1 MSFVQAGDTRLA
13 VQQLGEGP
21 DVVLVHGLATNR
33 AFWYANLAQ
42 SLRAR
47 YRVTLFDLRGHGYSD
62 MPASG
67 YSADDM
73 AKDLEAVI
81 DDLGLDP
88 LAVVAHSY
96 GGSVALEHAVMAQR
110 PPQALVLMDARIN
123 RLQPQQWLADA
134 PYLTAFEDEVARA
147 DGRDWD
153 QESQIGFAFLE
164 AMARLRVAGFEARQ
178 RDPFTPFADGKG
190 GKRGAKAFCRLL
202 DETTAREDFL
212 RLGADRDA
220 LQTLD
225 IPVQLLYG
233 AHSRNLPSAQALV
246 KCLPNAQLHTI
257 PDAGHFFPLSHA
269 AVVAQWV
276 GDFLEQQRTETT
288 V

>member
-42 SLRAR
+42 SLRDR
-47 YRVTLFDLRGHGYSD
+47 YRVTLFDLRGHGYSE
-62 MPASG
+62 MPPSG
-67 YSADDM
+67 YSAADM
-73 AKDLEAVI
+73 AHDLGAVI
-81 DDLGLDP
+81 DGLDLDP
-88 LAVVAHSY
+88 LAVVSHSY
-96 GGSVALEHAVMAQR
+96 GGSVALEYAVTAER
-110 PPQALVLMDARIN
+110 GPQALVLMDARIN
-123 RLQPQQWLADA
+123 ALQPEQWLADA

-202 DETTAREDFL
+202 DETTARQDFL
-212 RLGADRDA
+212 RHGADRES
-220 LQTLD
+220 LRGLD
-225 IPVQLLYG
+225 LPVQLLYG
-233 AHSRNLPSAQALV
+233 DHSRNLPSGDALAA
-246 KCLPNAQLHTI
+246 CLPNAQLHRI
-257 PDAGHFFPLSHA
+257 PKAGHFFPLSHA
-269 AVVAQWV
+269 AEVARLV
-276 GDFLEQQRTETT
+276 GDFLERQRTETT

>member
-1 MSFVQAGDTRLA
+1 MSFVQAGDARLA

-42 SLRAR
+42 TLRAR

-67 YSADDM
+67 YGADDM

-81 DDLGLDP
+81 DDLALDP

-96 GGSVALEHAVMAQR
+96 GGSVALEHAVRAQR
-110 PPQALVLMDARIN
+110 TPRALVLMDARIN

-134 PYLTAFEDEVARA
+134 PHLTAFEDEVARA

-164 AMARLRVAGFEARQ
+164 AMARLRVAGFEARE

-202 DETTAREDFL
+202 DETTARQDFL
-212 RLGADRDA
+212 RLGAERDA
-220 LQTLD
+220 LEALD

-233 AHSRNLPSAQALV
+233 EHSRNLPSAEALLT
-246 KCLPNAQLHTI
+246 CLPDAHLHTI
-257 PDAGHFFPLSHA
+257 PKAGHFFPLSHA
-269 AVVAQWV
+269 GDVAQCV
-276 GDFLEQQRTETT
+276 GDFLERQRTETT